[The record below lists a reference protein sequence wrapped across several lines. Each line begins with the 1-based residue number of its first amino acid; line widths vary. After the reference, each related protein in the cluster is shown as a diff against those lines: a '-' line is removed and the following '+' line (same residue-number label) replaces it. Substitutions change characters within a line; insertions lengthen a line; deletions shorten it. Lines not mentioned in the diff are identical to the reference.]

1 MLIAALGSSP
11 EFDISNFSVPLGDVS
26 VAQISGLGSD
36 LSVTS
41 RQRLNSMYGSYV
53 STSAIGAQV
62 TDDPIADLDGD
73 SGVEPNSIVLSDLSV
88 WVPSVAGMQVISV
101 PRSQE
106 LSESID
112 PLSDFNDAVIN
123 SADST
128 GSPLVG
134 AIQSLGRYHTVAD
147 SAGVFVESDANASA
161 ALLREPPDRY
171 HIRFHMEKANNPL
184 PLFFIGDIGNPLR
197 DVLGSVPRAINSDVL
212 RLCMPGQPYGGSSF
226 ECFDTIV
233 VECSRVVCFDL
244 RDLFLTDKVR
254 LYHQR
259 SVSMPASSVGLSGS
273 PLSVSPSSLEWMHAS
288 DLRDAGFTYV
298 NNFASVSIVL
308 ASPDPML
315 FLVFRDFQVHTN
327 SGDFLD
333 GDRGSSR
340 DSDRDRSPRDE
351 YRSQDESRR
360 GGRHGSRR
368 SNRSRSPRSVHKH
381 RRGATRGTA
390 RRLQQRSAFSWQSLC
405 SVLIAFSLMFS
416 VASAGA
422 VGSKHSDAKLDCVAI
437 LRVLVFETDVLK
449 VFAYVGLSSF
459 ALGAQRSQP
468 MYKYVIAVV
477 LAALLAQWLGCM
489 MGVPGQG
496 PSANAALL
504 TSADAA
510 EYTLSAILAHRLIS
524 ASGRGSLSKRG
535 NLWITTRIHS
545 MPKALDSTS
554 VLPTSIL
561 MTFSLATTRRL
572 RLTMYVVSII
582 PSFRLPC

>member
-1 MLIAALGSSP
+1 MRPTKALSELLANLINERSMHFNVHQYPGAVYKTSFVTADQAVQWLWSNVLCRVANQDLRAKQFLADTRLFPDSSAARVNLGASEAQLSRAYRRMIFKCLSKMKPAPFPESSPNAAAFFAGPDVVSASFPAEPMASWFGRNGSASSKQSTMFNCVAEWFPLDSCTLIAALGSSL
-11 EFDISNFSVPLGDVS
+11 EFDISNFSVPLGDIS

-41 RQRLNSMYGSYV
+41 QQRLNSMYGSYV

-134 AIQSLGRYHTVAD
+134 AIQSLGRYHTLAD

-171 HIRFHMEKANNPL
+171 HIRFHMEKVNNPL

-212 RLCMPGQPYGGSSF
+212 RLCMPGLPYGGSSF

-259 SVSMPASSVGLSGS
+259 SVSMPASAVGLSGS

-288 DLRDAGFTYV
+288 GLRDVGFAYV
-298 NNFASVSIVL
+298 NDSASVSIVL
-308 ASPDPML
+308 ASPD
-315 FLVFRDFQVHTN
+315 
-327 SGDFLD
+327 
-333 GDRGSSR
+333 
-340 DSDRDRSPRDE
+340 
-351 YRSQDESRR
+351 
-360 GGRHGSRR
+360 
-368 SNRSRSPRSVHKH
+368 
-381 RRGATRGTA
+381 
-390 RRLQQRSAFSWQSLC
+390 
-405 SVLIAFSLMFS
+405 
-416 VASAGA
+416 
-422 VGSKHSDAKLDCVAI
+422 
-437 LRVLVFETDVLK
+437 
-449 VFAYVGLSSF
+449 
-459 ALGAQRSQP
+459 
-468 MYKYVIAVV
+468 
-477 LAALLAQWLGCM
+477 
-489 MGVPGQG
+489 
-496 PSANAALL
+496 
-504 TSADAA
+504 
-510 EYTLSAILAHRLIS
+510 
-524 ASGRGSLSKRG
+524 
-535 NLWITTRIHS
+535 
-545 MPKALDSTS
+545 
-554 VLPTSIL
+554 
-561 MTFSLATTRRL
+561 
-572 RLTMYVVSII
+572 
-582 PSFRLPC
+582 